1 MEAVSP
7 TFEVIFNDRPVV
19 VRELAATGSPLFLVA
34 LPDSKPL
41 VITTATGADGQVFWT
56 SVPEG
61 RQAQAQALGKL
72 IEAYFRKKN

>member
-1 MEAVSP
+1 MEAVSS

-19 VRELAATGSPLFLVA
+19 VRELSASGRPLFLVA
-34 LPDSKPL
+34 LPASKPM

-61 RQAQAQALGKL
+61 RQDQAQAFGKL
-72 IEAYFRKKN
+72 IEAHFRKKH